1 LRGVWRGHGYDYYK
15 YTSTLRN
22 LTRKLKKL
30 DEPNTRIMDQL
41 TDLKGKVQ
49 ASKMPAQSKFDLEN
63 EIDDAVNYFTSYAN
77 AIDKIEK
84 LTSQTLK

>member
-1 LRGVWRGHGYDYYK
+1 M
-15 YTSTLRN
+15 T
-22 LTRKLKKL
+22 
-30 DEPNTRIMDQL
+30 QL
-41 TDLKGKVQ
+41 ADLKGKVQ